1 MIIALIL
8 LSFYLSKAETFWHSL
23 FYIILTNTKI
33 SDIITIKQ
41 MNNFIYFV
49 INTRIV
55 IVIFMLRICV
65 INKISSF
72 LGVKKTL
79 FLTSEFEFFPSLR

>member
-1 MIIALIL
+1 
-8 LSFYLSKAETFWHSL
+8 
-23 FYIILTNTKI
+23 
-33 SDIITIKQ
+33 

-49 INTRIV
+49 INIRIV
-55 IVIFMLRICV
+55 IVAFMLQICV
-65 INKISSF
+65 ISKISSF